1 MSKLSNLMGKPKTFK
16 IGDIEL
22 EIKPRTLEDIDLIV
36 GLADESKRGEA
47 LKELVI
53 RTLKDSVPDATDE
66 EINKIALQ
74 YFQQLTEAIMEVN
87 GLKNVTPPTA
97 S

>member
-1 MSKLSNLMGKPKTFK
+1 MSEFSDK
-16 IGDIEL
+16 IEEYEPQKNPSL
-22 EIKPRTLEDIDLIV
+22 EAQIV
-36 GLADESKRGEA
+36 SLADESKRGEA